1 VKLIDSHCHLDSE
14 QFNADRE
21 AVLERALAAGV
32 ERMLAIGSG
41 EGPPDV
47 EAAVRL
53 ADRHWM
59 LYALIG
65 VHPHDASKAIPE
77 TYKRLVELAEHP
89 KVVGV
94 GEIGLDYH
102 YDHSPREVQ
111 RDVFA
116 EQMRIASDTRKP
128 IIIHTREA
136 WSDTMAL
143 VRKHWN
149 PAFGGV
155 IHCFTEGPAEAREA
169 LDLGFHVSF
178 AGIVTF
184 PKSIALQA
192 AARMIPADRLLV
204 ETDAPFL
211 APVPHRGKRNEPAFV
226 VHTARKVAEL
236 RGVDADEIAATTVA
250 NFERLFLVVN
260 GNKSNNGSPVA
271 ID

>member
-1 VKLIDSHCHLDSE
+1 MKLIDSHCHLDSE

-21 AVLERALAAGV
+21 AVIDRALAAGV

-41 EGPPDV
+41 DGPPDV

-53 ADRHWM
+53 ADLYSM
-59 LYALIG
+59 LYASIG
-65 VHPHDASKAIPE
+65 VHPHDASKATSE
-77 TYKRLVELAEHP
+77 TYKRFAELATHP

-102 YDHSPREVQ
+102 YDHSPRDIQ

-116 EQMRIASDTRKP
+116 EQMRIASDAGKP

-149 PAFGGV
+149 PARGGV
-155 IHCFTEGPAEAREA
+155 IHCFTEGPAEAGEA
-169 LDLGFHVSF
+169 LELGLHISF

-184 PKSIALQA
+184 PKSIALQD
-192 AARMIPADRLLV
+192 AARLVPSDRLLV

-226 VHTARKVAEL
+226 VHTARKIAEL
-236 RGVDADEIAATTVA
+236 RGVDEEEIGAITVA
-250 NFERLFLVVN
+250 NFERLFL
-260 GNKSNNGSPVA
+260 GGESQ
-271 ID
+271 